1 MPTDKEKFTAA
12 KAHLKDGNT
21 EAARR
26 LLKQIDHPAAKKLL
40 ETLPPEKRNYLRL
53 ILIVLVVLGIIFAII
68 RWAIFS
74 AEIDTIRDM
83 MSVLL
88 V

>member
-1 MPTDKEKFTAA
+1 MATDKERFTAA
-12 KAHLKDGNT
+12 KAYLKDGDV

-26 LLKQIDHPAAKKLL
+26 LLKQIDHPAAQKLL

-53 ILIVLVVLGIIFAII
+53 ILIALVILGIIIAIM
-68 RWAIFS
+68 RWTIFN

-83 MSVLL
+83 MSILSV
-88 V
+88 